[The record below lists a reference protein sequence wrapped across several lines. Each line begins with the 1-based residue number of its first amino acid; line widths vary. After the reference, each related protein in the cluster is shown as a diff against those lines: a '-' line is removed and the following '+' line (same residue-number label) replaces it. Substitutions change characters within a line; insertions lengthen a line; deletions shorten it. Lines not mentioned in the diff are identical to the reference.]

1 MTAFVAFLK
10 TLLNLAEADS
20 ALDRIA
26 TACVAALKLVTIAIV
41 VLSKASELITAFLAA
56 AK

>member
-10 TLLNLAEADS
+10 TMLNLAEADS
-20 ALDRIA
+20 KLDDVA
-26 TACVAALKLVTIAIV
+26 TAAVAALKLITIAIV
-41 VLSKASELITAFLAA
+41 VLGKAAELIGAFLAA